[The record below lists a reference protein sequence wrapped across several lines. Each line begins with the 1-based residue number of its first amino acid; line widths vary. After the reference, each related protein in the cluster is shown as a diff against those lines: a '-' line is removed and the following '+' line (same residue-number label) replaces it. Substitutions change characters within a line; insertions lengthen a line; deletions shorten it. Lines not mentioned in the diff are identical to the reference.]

1 MILTEHIPHL
11 RRLEPYMRPPM
22 LMLGRQTNT
31 SAYRFPCDYKT
42 MDLDGGDFLFDLG
55 DEKAHQKTIPVPG
68 YHLEAYRTV
77 FNLGTLEHV
86 WDAHTAHVNAA
97 DMVAL
102 GGHFLGQVPVAGWEG
117 HGIHVTDWKAVQA
130 FFGNNGFA
138 WHDMWF
144 TTQAGT
150 ECDAPKRNG
159 GKSILL
165 WFAAQRISPAA
176 GGIWRKP
183 SQVYV
188 DGKKPA

>member
-42 MDLDGGDFLFDLG
+42 LDPDGGDFPLQLSQLSA
-55 DEKAHQKTIPVPG
+55 DETDRHR
-68 YHLEAYRTV
+68 EAWQTV
-77 FNLGTLEHV
+77 FNLGTLEHI
-86 WDAHTAHVNAA
+86 WDAHQAHVDAA
-97 DMVAL
+97 SMVKL
-102 GGHFLGQVPVAGWEG
+102 GGYFLGQVPVAGWEG
-117 HGIHVTDWKAVQA
+117 HAVHITAPGMVLDFFA
-130 FFGNNGFA
+130 FNGFKVEEV
-138 WHDMWF
+138 WF
-144 TTQAGT
+144 TTQAGNS
-150 ECDAPKRNG
+150 CGVPMRNG

-165 WFAAQRISPAA
+165 WFAAKRVEPAY
-176 GGIWRKP
+176 GDVWRKP